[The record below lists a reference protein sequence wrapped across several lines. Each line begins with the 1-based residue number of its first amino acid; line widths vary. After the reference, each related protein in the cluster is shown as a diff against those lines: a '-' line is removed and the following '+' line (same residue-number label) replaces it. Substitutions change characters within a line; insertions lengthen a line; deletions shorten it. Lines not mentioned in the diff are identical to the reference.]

1 MITRKT
7 YLSSFSFSFV
17 SGVINILGITLLG
30 LVVTNVTGHYS
41 SSIISSG
48 TVTLK
53 DILLT
58 CSYIFMYWFGSF
70 WASSCFYYGKS
81 TDKAY
86 IKVLP
91 ILLNLAILLY
101 AVWSQYLIVWLLF
114 LVSSTQNAFGA
125 NHSENQIRASQITG
139 VVMAS
144 GLDIAKYFFGDF
156 SSACKKDFLKAFAVK
171 MLNITGFIVGGIT
184 AFFYSSINI
193 LWLPIVFYG
202 IVSILILKKKL

>member
-7 YLSSFSFSFV
+7 YISSFSFSFV
-17 SGVINILGITLLG
+17 SGIINILGIILLG

-41 SSIISSG
+41 SSIVSSG
-48 TVTLK
+48 MLTLN

-58 CSYIFMYWFGSF
+58 CSYIFMYWLGSF

-81 TDKAY
+81 TNKAY
-86 IKVLP
+86 VKALP
-91 ILLNLAILLY
+91 IFLNLIILIY
-101 AVWSQYLIVWLLF
+101 AVWSQHLIVWLLF

-125 NHSENQIRASQITG
+125 NHSENQVRASQITG

-144 GLDIAKYFFGDF
+144 GLDIAKYFFGGFTKDF
-156 SSACKKDFLKAFAVK
+156 KKDFLKAFAVK